1 MQIAVEIVGWIGAVT
16 ILAAYLLLTAGRL
29 NGNSRLY
36 QALNVIGAG
45 GFVINSAWH
54 GAMPSA
60 ILNVIWMGIG
70 LTALARIVRKE
81 RVSATPE

>member
-1 MQIAVEIVGWIGAVT
+1 MQIAVEIVGWLGAVT
-16 ILAAYLLLTAGRL
+16 ILAAYLLLTAGKL
-29 NGNSRLY
+29 HGNSRLY
-36 QALNVIGAG
+36 QALNVIGAA
-45 GFVINSAWH
+45 GFVVNSAGH